1 MVGVL
6 EVRVQKV
13 RLSWKVDFGSKSDF
27 DRLVIY
33 DAQQNLNSQRNFP
46 AVRQLDPL
54 DKRPFATLEN
64 LPALKIN
71 SYNHRYIKPILL

>member
-54 DKRPFATLEN
+54 HDIQSQIPHSIAYISKKN
-64 LPALKIN
+64 L
-71 SYNHRYIKPILL
+71 